1 MDITRAVKGDTGN
14 EGQKGEPGSPG
25 NEGKEFDFSFHL
37 QLNFIT

>member
-25 NEGKEFDFSFHL
+25 NEGKEIYFSFDL
-37 QLNFIT
+37 YLNFVT